1 VEDLHETMYG
11 ERQYG
16 ARDLDGHHWLFST
29 HARDVS
35 PVEWGATVTTQG
47 KLLADDM
54 LAAAVS
60 AGKRLDVGRASG
72 IRDHGGDRSR
82 VVWAEVRRV
91 RSSGGS
97 RLRC

>member
-35 PVEWGATVTTQG
+35 PIEWGATVTTEG
-47 KLLADDM
+47 KLLADYM

-60 AGKRLDVGRASG
+60 AGKRLHVGRASG
-72 IRDHGGDRSR
+72 IRDHGGGRSR